1 LAQTLAQIDAAST
14 PQGMDSVLFES
25 LKDELK
31 RVLAAQGGKQVSAPP
46 ADDSSATH
54 LSIDN
59 VDHEL
64 FWSNAFTGDYDQ
76 NGEVNIADLTPIGA
90 NFKKV
95 FTTSDENYAKY
106 EVIDG
111 DENGEI
117 NLADLTPIGANF
129 RSHISGYD
137 IYRTPLLSPDEVP
150 SVDEAGRW
158 TKVENSAEP
167 TGPSAPRDWNGQ
179 NFRLVYTFLDQ
190 SGVGNFG
197 WYVVPVN
204 YDATPERGPASNV
217 ATVSLIPPNA
227 SLSFE
232 IQPPAGPLAN
242 VNDEF
247 YLAIL
252 VNNVTGLFSANVR
265 FEYDSTLVQYVEGVP
280 SFTGHDNLLTDPLFI
295 SADDVGVA
303 TAPYVLVGFNA
314 TETKGTP
321 AVDGSGALAYIKF
334 KCIGAGV
341 NSECFRFPQSTSFI
355 YLWGTTYGVPVA
367 TPELGVP
374 QILNVGG

>member
-1 LAQTLAQIDAAST
+1 
-14 PQGMDSVLFES
+14 
-25 LKDELK
+25 
-31 RVLAAQGGKQVSAPP
+31 
-46 ADDSSATH
+46 
-54 LSIDN
+54 
-59 VDHEL
+59 
-64 FWSNAFTGDYDQ
+64 
-76 NGEVNIADLTPIGA
+76 
-90 NFKKV
+90 
-95 FTTSDENYAKY
+95 
-106 EVIDG
+106 
-111 DENGEI
+111 
-117 NLADLTPIGANF
+117 
-129 RSHISGYD
+129 
-137 IYRTPLLSPDEVP
+137 
-150 SVDEAGRW
+150 VDEAGRW

-167 TGPSAPRDWNGQ
+167 SGPSAPRDWNGQ

-204 YDATPERGPASNV
+204 YDAAPERGPASNV

-303 TAPYVLVGFNA
+303 ASPYVLVGFNA

-367 TPELGVP
+367 TPELGAP